1 MSKQNSPSL
10 PSSATIDRP
19 SVAGV
24 AEAWLALTCRFIRG
38 VPWCTARSQTI
49 FPLARSTAISRQVCG
64 PVSVAESMPDFSTS
78 PVLTSGC
85 PLAATAVV
93 T

>member
-1 MSKQNSPSL
+1 M
-10 PSSATIDRP
+10 RP

-38 VPWCTARSQTI
+38 VPSCTARSQRI
-49 FPLARSTAISRQVCG
+49 FPLAGRRASSRQVCG
-64 PVSVAESMPDFSTS
+64 PVSVAESMPDLLTS
-78 PVLTSGC
+78 PVLTAGL